1 MNPTIPPPG
10 TESWA
15 ERYGAIGVVAALA
28 LAALI
33 IGLRQFLVERREDR
47 TSQAKGQEAHDR
59 QIAEL
64 HAQMV
69 KAVRDGHQET
79 LKLLA
84 DQQDKHDK
92 RYQELL
98 ERHITQSRQQA
109 DALQGQSQAM
119 LEAFKG
125 LVRKIR
131 GGTE

>member
-10 TESWA
+10 TESWV
-15 ERYGAIGVVAALA
+15 ERYGPIGLVALLA
-28 LAALI
+28 LSALI
-33 IGLRQFLVERREDR
+33 IGLRQILAERREDR
-47 TSQAKGQEAHDR
+47 STQAKGQEAHDR

-64 HAQMV
+64 HGQMV

-98 ERHITQSRQQA
+98 ERHITQSRQQS
-109 DALQGQSQAM
+109 DALTAQSQAM